1 MDKDLPSFVPALV
14 FFGLFLAVVLAFP
27 RSF

>member
-1 MDKDLPSFVPALV
+1 MDKDLPSYVPALV
-14 FFGLFLAVVLAFP
+14 FFGLFLAVALAFP